1 MKYLIFTFII
11 FLSTSTLAKSNLDYI
26 EMADGK
32 KVASIEHLVKWTHTR
47 FVFNK
52 DIKRV
57 AVGHE
62 TTLDVQVVD
71 GREILILAKK
81 LGRTSMMV
89 WYQDNRSETFLL
101 SVTEDYSVL
110 ENALKDIHP
119 DVQLTIAPD
128 RHAIV
133 LRGTVP
139 TATFR
144 QSAYTAAR
152 NYLYA
157 SSAQQSQPVLNP
169 QADQNILQTLQQRL
183 QGTGALPSSMA
194 HSNKVAII
202 NLIKVTQKPKKKEE
216 RISELLSDLGAKGVD
231 VERIRVGE
239 IDSDEQ
245 DIFMLTG
252 VVENQIELVRVLSAV
267 SKLFIPAGLGV
278 AQSAALTIPGAGQQL
293 PGSGDQSAIEVV
305 ANESGALTAADAS
318 SLQLSNV
325 KSNVARATLLS
336 LAGGRVLSSIEVKD
350 LPQIRVSV
358 QLYEINQRQ
367 LQQWRPDIS
376 VLTNGYQQ
384 SEGLFGLGG
393 LKERQS
399 GSASIE
405 NALQL
410 VSGQF
415 ANNLQLSTS
424 QFAIDMLFSLLEQEG
439 ISRTLS
445 RPTLTVLAGESAVF
459 KVGGEIPVPTTYS
472 PSGVQGT
479 DQGAA
484 GSVFSGTEFKS
495 FGVELSVRALVDDKD
510 RITLDLNPVISLPD
524 TTLTAQIAQSSGS
537 DLNSSAFNT
546 RSMQTSARL
555 KDGQPLVVGG
565 LLSTDSN
572 SSHDFVPNSKG
583 KSLFGKLSE
592 ATSNSANN
600 RELII
605 VVTPT
610 LVREPVNDTSL
621 WMQLSHSN
629 DVVAYYMENS
639 L

>member
-245 DIFMLTG
+245 DVFMLTG

-267 SKLFIPAGLGV
+267 SKLFIPA
-278 AQSAALTIPGAGQQL
+278 AGQQL

-393 LKERQS
+393 LKERQG